1 MSFLRSFSTNRFAL
15 RGLYYVWIAMPYPL
29 RKPVTAGVLLA
40 ILGYKWLTR
49 VEHQTALTEP
59 RHMGNRS
66 FWGVPEIDLQTYRLQ
81 LDGLVSNPTSL
92 SHDDLLAWES
102 VEGPV
107 RMDCVGGFRNNT
119 TMKGVSFRSLLEAV
133 GPTDAAETAVFH
145 CADGYYTTHL
155 IADLLAS
162 EAFLA
167 YEVNQQEVSK
177 YGHLLRLVAPS
188 TYGYKW
194 PKWVCGLNWCR
205 GSLLATGKAGEC
217 RNVDASATSGRG
229 PCQQKS

>member
-1 MSFLRSFSTNRFAL
+1 MSFLRSFSTNRFTL

-49 VEHQTALTEP
+49 VEHQNALTEP
-59 RHMGNRS
+59 RHMGNLS
-66 FWGVPEIDLQTYRLQ
+66 FWGVPDIDLEAYRLQ
-81 LDGLVSNPTSL
+81 IDGEVTKEATL
-92 SHDDLLAWES
+92 SYQDILAWES
-102 VEGPV
+102 IERPV

-119 TMKGVSFRSLLEAV
+119 TMKGITFRSLLESV
-133 GPTDAAETAVFH
+133 SPTDSAETAMFH

-167 YEVNQQEVSK
+167 YQVNQEDVSK
-177 YGHLLRLVAPS
+177 FGHPLRLVAPG

-194 PKWVCGLNWCR
+194 PKWVVRIELVQGFPPGYWESR
-205 GSLLATGKAGEC
+205 GVPK
-217 RNVDASATSGRG
+217 RGRVG
-229 PCQQKS
+229 DIW